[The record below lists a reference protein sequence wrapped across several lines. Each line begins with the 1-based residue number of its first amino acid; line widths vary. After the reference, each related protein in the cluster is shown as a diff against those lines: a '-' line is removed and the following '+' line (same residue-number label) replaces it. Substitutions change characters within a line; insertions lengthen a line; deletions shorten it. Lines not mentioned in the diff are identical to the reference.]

1 MQEKM
6 TALFRRL
13 ELNGKTY
20 YQCDFVLPEFIP
32 NERFDNLTNRLTSNK
47 NQFFI
52 TGTEEQLNK
61 IGIKPKTIFYESNGL
76 HVVQDKEEI
85 TFVKSKFDEKLPQE
99 DKEEKGNPEDL
110 VNAYVE
116 KIYSD
121 TKCHKPQIKELIQ
134 TIVLN
139 RDINNSV
146 IPARD
151 KYLSHDNVV
160 LYGPMGSGKS
170 MILESLKKN
179 IQIPVIELDLSDDV
193 EINRQMIVEALTN
206 SKKNFNGHAV
216 IIANLD
222 YSKFSELFD
231 GDAFFPLKELSNSA
245 NLIYSPYLSKPVN
258 MRELTFITNLNVAS
272 NMLQYGNLDNYF
284 IHSSG
289 CAKAIHVPK
298 LTMFQTRRVLM
309 ESIYSKLKFCEE
321 EAKKYGKEFVVNNKI
336 LGLMIKVCEAF
347 NGNLMMIDAAI
358 LESFKEQMSKGYK
371 RITIGEESFKILKD
385 ILDNESQNTWL
396 EQAPDNVAPMHDL
409 VEDKDSEIE
418 EVEVDESEDLVD
430 TVTNEITKTIRAQD
444 KQVRRVVKIILK
456 NMQYANDNSVTDP
469 EKRKKNILIRGESG
483 TGKTEIIRRLAK
495 AINVPIFIADAT
507 QYTEEGYVGDSVN
520 NMLLDLLRN
529 ANGDKDKAERG
540 ILVIDEIDKKA
551 DGGLRSDV
559 SRGAVLNS
567 LLKIIEGTVK
577 KLTYEKT
584 LPNGLPVKERIDFN
598 TSRLSVICLGAFED
612 LEKFRDERVK
622 RGNKPKV
629 MGFADTSKPTTEEI
643 PVNPNFI
650 NEDYQAFG
658 MGNQFVNRLDSKI
671 YLNKLSKENLI
682 DIMKNS
688 NLSATRL
695 KQEDMRLDGVE
706 LEFTEDFY
714 DRLGDMAVS
723 KKAGARGINE
733 ALEDVFETLGL
744 NDLNT
749 RPFAKIILD
758 AECIDDPSKII
769 LVPRG
774 KVKTKTR

>member
-1 MQEKM
+1 
-6 TALFRRL
+6 
-13 ELNGKTY
+13 
-20 YQCDFVLPEFIP
+20 
-32 NERFDNLTNRLTSNK
+32 
-47 NQFFI
+47 
-52 TGTEEQLNK
+52 
-61 IGIKPKTIFYESNGL
+61 
-76 HVVQDKEEI
+76 
-85 TFVKSKFDEKLPQE
+85 
-99 DKEEKGNPEDL
+99 
-110 VNAYVE
+110 
-116 KIYSD
+116 
-121 TKCHKPQIKELIQ
+121 
-134 TIVLN
+134 
-139 RDINNSV
+139 
-146 IPARD
+146 
-151 KYLSHDNVV
+151 
-160 LYGPMGSGKS
+160 
-170 MILESLKKN
+170 
-179 IQIPVIELDLSDDV
+179 
-193 EINRQMIVEALTN
+193 MIVEALTN

-520 NMLLDLLRN
+520 EMLLDLYHE
-529 ANGDKDKAERG
+529 AGDDIKKAERG

-551 DGGLRSDV
+551 NNHGDRSDI
-559 SRGAVLNS
+559 SRGAVLQS
-567 LLKIIEGTVK
+567 LLKIVEGTKKKIKYEEALPSGAVVRK
-577 KLTYEKT
+577 KL
-584 LPNGLPVKERIDFN
+584 DFDTN
-598 TSRLSVICLGAFED
+598 RLTVICLGAFEN
-612 LEKFRDERVK
+612 LEKFREERIRK
-622 RGNKPKV
+622 ATKPKG
-629 MGFADTSKPTTEEI
+629 MGFQSDSDQAKARENENK
-643 PVNPNFI
+643 VNRNFI
-650 NEDYQAFG
+650 SEDYEAYG
-658 MGNQFVNRLDSKI
+658 MGNQFIPRFEGKV
-671 YLNKLSKENLI
+671 YLNSLTKENMV

-688 NLSATRL
+688 NLSAIKL
-695 KQEDMRLDGVE
+695 KKEEYLLDGVI

-714 DRLGDMAVS
+714 EKLAVIAVS
-723 KKAGARGINE
+723 KKAGARGISE
-733 ALEDVFETLGL
+733 ALEDTFETLGL
-744 NDLNT
+744 NDLDT
-749 RPFAKIILD
+749 TQYQKIILNG
-758 AECIDDPSKII
+758 ECITNPEALV
-769 LVPRG
+769 LVPREQQ
-774 KVKTKTR
+774 KVKKL